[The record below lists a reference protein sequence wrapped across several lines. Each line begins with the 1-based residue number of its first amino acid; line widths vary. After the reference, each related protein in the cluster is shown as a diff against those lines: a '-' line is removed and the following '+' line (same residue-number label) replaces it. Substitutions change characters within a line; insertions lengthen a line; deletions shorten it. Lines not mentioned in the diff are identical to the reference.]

1 LSRLV
6 VVSNRVAPIQEGKQS
21 SGGLAVAVLDALS
34 EIGGVWFGWSGET
47 YASGSSKVKTETKGN
62 ITYAT
67 MPLAKRDYDA
77 FYKGYANATL
87 WPLFHYRMELV
98 DYHRRYVVG
107 YRRVNEEF
115 AGRLAP
121 MLEADDLVWVHD
133 YHLIPL
139 GRDLRM
145 MGHRNRIGFFL
156 HIPFPPPDLLTT
168 CSDHAFLVQSMCAY
182 DLIGFQTENDVE
194 NFLSYIRKVAGGTV
208 GRGGRFEAYGEKSR
222 ACAFPIGIYPDRLAA
237 QAAASAD
244 ARQTKRLLRSLTGK
258 DLIVGVDRLD
268 YSKGLDRRFDAYET
282 LLETAPSLRGHVT
295 YMQIAPP
302 SRSDVQSY
310 REIREVLEG
319 KAGHI
324 NGRFAEF
331 DWVPLRYLNKSFQR
345 EQLTGFFRTARIGF
359 VTPLRDGMN
368 LVAKEYVA
376 CQDPEDPGV
385 LVLSQFAGAAAE
397 LDGAV
402 TVNPYDTEYVAEGL
416 QRALA
421 MSIEERR
428 SRWASM
434 MSVLRA
440 NDLGAWRRNF
450 LRALRSR

>member
-34 EIGGVWFGWSGET
+34 EIGGVWFGWSGEIL
-47 YASGSSKVKTETKGN
+47 ASGGSRVQVETKGR

-67 MPLAKRDYDA
+67 MGLPRRDYDA

-87 WPLFHYRMELV
+87 WPLFHYRMEFV
-98 DYHRRYVVG
+98 EYQRNYVVG

-115 AGRLAP
+115 AGRLSP
-121 MLEADDLVWVHD
+121 MLEPDDLIWVHD

-145 MGHRNRIGFFL
+145 MGHKNRIGFFL
-156 HIPFPPPDLLTT
+156 HIPFPPPDVLTA
-168 CSDHAFLVQSMCAY
+168 CSDHAFLVQSLCAY
-182 DLIGFQTENDVE
+182 DVVGFQTENDVQ
-194 NFLSYIRKVAGGTV
+194 NFLSYIRLAAGGTI
-208 GRGGRFEAYGEKSR
+208 GRGGRFEAYGESSR

-237 QAAASAD
+237 QAASTARS
-244 ARQTKRLLRSLTGK
+244 RQTRRLVSSLAGK

-268 YSKGLDRRFDAYET
+268 YSKGLDRRFDAYEK
-282 LLETAPSLRGHVT
+282 LLETAPGLRGHVT

-319 KAGHI
+319 RAGHI
-324 NGRFAEF
+324 NGRYAEF
-331 DWVPLRYLNKSFQR
+331 DWTPLRYLNKSFHR
-345 EQLTGFFRTARIGF
+345 DQLTGFFRAARVGF

-385 LVLSQFAGAAAE
+385 LVLSQFAGAASE

-402 TVNPYDTEYVAEGL
+402 KVNPYDTEYVADGL

-421 MSIEERR
+421 MPVEERR
-428 SRWASM
+428 ARWTSM
-434 MSVLRA
+434 MSALRA
-440 NDLGAWRRNF
+440 NDLGVWRRNF
-450 LRALRSR
+450 LRALQGR

>member
-1 LSRLV
+1 MNRLV
-6 VVSNRVAPIQEGKQS
+6 VVSNRVAPIQEGKTA
-21 SGGLAVAVLDALS
+21 SGGLAVAVQEALS
-34 EIGGVWFGWSGET
+34 EIGGVWFGWSGEI
-47 YASGSSKVKTETKGN
+47 YSSGSGRVSTETKGK

-67 MPLAKRDYDA
+67 MPLARRDYDA

-87 WPLFHYRMELV
+87 WPLFHYRMEFV
-98 DYHRRYVVG
+98 EYHRSYVVG
-107 YRRVNEEF
+107 YRRVNDEF
-115 AGRLAP
+115 AGRLST
-121 MLEADDLVWVHD
+121 MLEPDDLIWVHD

-156 HIPFPPPDLLTT
+156 HIPFPPPDLLTS
-168 CSDHAFLVQSMCAY
+168 CSDHAYLMQSLCAY
-182 DLIGFQTENDVE
+182 DVVGFQTENDVQ
-194 NFLSYIRKVAGGTV
+194 NFLAYIRTIAGGSV
-208 GRGGRFEAYGEKSR
+208 GRNGRFEAYGEKSR
-222 ACAFPIGIYPDRLAA
+222 ACAFPIGIYPDQLAA
-237 QAAASAD
+237 QAADSVRT
-244 ARQTKRLLRSLTGK
+244 RQTRRLVESLAGK

-302 SRSDVQSY
+302 SRTDVQSY
-310 REIREVLEG
+310 RAIRETLEG

-331 DWVPLRYLNKSFQR
+331 DWMPLRYLNKSFQR
-345 EQLTGFFRTARIGF
+345 EQLTGFFRTARAGF

-376 CQDPEDPGV
+376 SQNPEDPGV

-402 TVNPYDTEYVAEGL
+402 TVNPYDTEFVADGL

-421 MSIEERR
+421 MSVEERR
-428 SRWASM
+428 ARWTSM

-450 LRALRSR
+450 LRALRGR